1 MFDSVHFKG
10 VVTGVSSAAS
20 WVVGGAESE
29 EEAGRSGRSERGTC
43 VSPHI
48 NDSHDLSGPN
58 LPQVPKE
65 NTLRHNKHILLIAG
79 RFLLLVLLV
88 GANTL
93 CANIHFDFFLNHYF
107 ELFLPIFTLIS
118 PLIAA
123 PQC

>member
-43 VSPHI
+43 VSPQI
-48 NDSHDLSGPN
+48 NDSHDLSGRN

-65 NTLRHNKHILLIAG
+65 HFEAQQTHLAYRGQILAS
-79 RFLLLVLLV
+79 
-88 GANTL
+88 GASCWCEYIMRKYSL
-93 CANIHFDFFLNHYF
+93 
-107 ELFLPIFTLIS
+107 
-118 PLIAA
+118 
-123 PQC
+123 